1 MPRKPAVYLGL
12 LSLCLLGQSRIPS
25 AEDAPSLT
33 SDLASFGFP
42 VTGGTAPGYVDDAA
56 CALCHTDL
64 AASYRE
70 KGMGRSFYRP
80 RPETDIED
88 FSAPPFVHALS
99 AQSMQIVR
107 RDGQLLFRRWQTDAE
122 GRPVHLF
129 EQPVDW
135 ILGSGNHA
143 RTYLYRTAGGEL
155 YQLPL
160 AWYGQTRSWGMA
172 PGFDRPDHEG
182 VLRRVR
188 RECIFCHNSYP
199 DMPAGSDA
207 YEAPQAF
214 PERLPEGIG
223 CQRCHGPGAGH
234 VGLALGGIGLR
245 SELRASI
252 FNPGRLPAPR
262 RDEVCLGCHLQPSV
276 ALPGLRRFGRADF
289 SFRPGE
295 PISDYLVQ
303 IDIEEEGQPAAERF
317 EINHHP
323 YRLRQSL
330 CWTESA
336 GALTCLTCHD
346 PHRKVPASYKAEHY
360 RRACLTCHQEE
371 ACPEEAKKADDHGK
385 AADCT
390 SCHMP
395 KRRTQDVVKV
405 VMTDH
410 RIQRQPGGP
419 ELLAPRAERE
429 PVLTGVR
436 LLEPGSAPGPLGEV
450 YRAAAV
456 VRAVRSEE
464 AVRYLEK
471 MLAAAQPAEIDPWL
485 DLAEGQLRL
494 RRFADA
500 ERTLAGVLAR
510 SPGHLQAL
518 EWLALARAGQ
528 GKADEA
534 IALLQQLV
542 ATAPGRAE
550 AEYNLGRLL
559 FVNGRIAE
567 AERHL
572 QRALAARPNLVAAWF
587 RLGEIR
593 AAQGRQD
600 EAVSCWRRAL
610 EIEPRHTE
618 SHKALEETLAA
629 P

>member
-1 MPRKPAVYLGL
+1 MPRTSAVYLGL
-12 LSLCLLGQSRIPS
+12 LSLCLLGQSRAPS
-25 AEDAPSLT
+25 AGEVPTLT
-33 SDLASFGFP
+33 SDLAAFGFP
-42 VTGGTAPGYVDDAA
+42 VTSGASPGYVDDAA

-64 AASYRE
+64 AESYRK

-88 FSAPPFVHALS
+88 FSAPPFVHEPS
-99 AQSMQIVR
+99 GQSMQLVR
-107 RDGQLLFRRWQTDAE
+107 RDGKLLFRRWQTDAA
-122 GRPVHLF
+122 GRPVHLL

-135 ILGSGNHA
+135 ILGSGDHA
-143 RTYLYRTAGGEL
+143 RTYLYRTTGGEL

-172 PGFDRPDHEG
+172 PGFDRPDHDG

-188 RECIFCHNSYP
+188 RECMFCHNSYP
-199 DMPAGSDA
+199 EMPAGSDA

-245 SELRASI
+245 SELRESI
-252 FNPGRLPAPR
+252 FNPGREPAAR

-276 ALPGLRRFGRADF
+276 ALPGLRHFGRGDF

-295 PISDYLVQ
+295 PLSDYLVQ
-303 IDIEEEGQPAAERF
+303 IDVDEEGQPASERF

-323 YRLRQSL
+323 YRLRQSP
-330 CWTESA
+330 CWIESA
-336 GALTCLTCHD
+336 GTLSCLTCHD
-346 PHRKVPASYKAEHY
+346 PHRQVPQRYKADHF
-360 RRACLTCHQEE
+360 RRACRTCHQEG
-371 ACPEEAKKADDHGK
+371 ACPEEVKVTAGHGDT
-385 AADCT
+385 ADCA

-395 KRRTQDVVKV
+395 KRRTQDVVRV

-419 ELLAPRAERE
+419 ELLAPRSERD

-436 LLEPGSAPGPLGEV
+436 LLDPVPGPLGEV
-450 YRAAAV
+450 YRSAAV
-456 VRAVRSEE
+456 VRAVPTED
-464 AVRYLEK
+464 AVLYLEK
-471 MLAAAQPAEIDPWL
+471 MLAAARPAGIEPWL

-494 RRFADA
+494 RRYA
-500 ERTLAGVLAR
+500 EAEQTLGVVLDK
-510 SPGHLQAL
+510 SPGHPQAL
-518 EWLALARAGQ
+518 EWRALVRAGQ

-542 ATAPGRAE
+542 EMAPGRAE

-559 FVNGRIAE
+559 FVNGRTEE
-567 AERHL
+567 AGRHL
-572 QRALAARPNLVAAWF
+572 ERALAARPNQAAAWY
-587 RLGEIR
+587 RLGELR
-593 AAQGRQD
+593 AAQDRRE
-600 EAVSCWRRAL
+600 EALACWRRAL
-610 EIEPRHTE
+610 EIDPRHTE
-618 SHKALEETLAA
+618 SRQALEEALKA